1 MKIIITESQHEL
13 IRRYGIL
20 KELVDNGIDVLNQSA
35 DLCDYTFSD
44 FLEEVCW
51 QVSDNMDELN
61 MDTETVGSIEK
72 VHRWVRN
79 NLGLYIRE
87 EFDRII
93 DEHNCN
99 EGFDDADEDDLSSLM
114 FGVDNIQESIEDD
127 EYNFSLRN
135 AIKRR
140 YNDIIYEMEKYLHNE
155 IDCNDWEE
163 NEFME
168 WILEKVTDEMMF
180 NYGIDN
186 WEWSDL
192 NDELSNILK
201 DRINSFYES
210 WTTNNC

>member
-99 EGFDDADEDDLSSLM
+99 EGFDDADEDHLSSLM
-114 FGVDNIQESIEDD
+114 FGVDN
-127 EYNFSLRN
+127 N
-135 AIKRR
+135 
-140 YNDIIYEMEKYLHNE
+140 
-155 IDCNDWEE
+155 
-163 NEFME
+163 
-168 WILEKVTDEMMF
+168 
-180 NYGIDN
+180 
-186 WEWSDL
+186 
-192 NDELSNILK
+192 
-201 DRINSFYES
+201 
-210 WTTNNC
+210 

>member
-13 IRRYGIL
+13 IRRYGKL
-20 KELVDNGIDVLNQSA
+20 KEMVENGIDVLNQEA
-35 DLCDYTFSD
+35 DLCDYTFSE
-44 FLEEVCW
+44 FLTEVCW
-51 QVSDNMDELN
+51 QVSDNIDVFNL
-61 MDTETVGSIEK
+61 DPQTVGSIDK

-79 NLGLYIRE
+79 YFGLFIRE

-93 DEHNCN
+93 EDHNCD

-114 FGVDNIQESIEDD
+114 FGVDNIQESTKDV
-127 EYNFSLRN
+127 SLIN

-140 YNDIIYEMEKYLHNE
+140 YNDIEYEMERYLHNE
-155 IDCNDWEE
+155 IDCNGWEE

-168 WILEKVTDEMMF
+168 WILENITDEMMF

-201 DRINSFYES
+201 DKINSFYKS
-210 WTTNNC
+210 WTTKNC

>member
-1 MKIIITESQHEL
+1 
-13 IRRYGIL
+13 
-20 KELVDNGIDVLNQSA
+20 
-35 DLCDYTFSD
+35 
-44 FLEEVCW
+44 
-51 QVSDNMDELN
+51 

-155 IDCNDWEE
+155 IDCNDWAG
-163 NEFME
+163 EFME

>member
-1 MKIIITESQHEL
+1 MRILITESQNEF
-13 IRRYGIL
+13 IRRYNTL
-20 KELVDNGIDVLNQSA
+20 KELVENGIDILYQDVDVCS
-35 DLCDYTFSD
+35 YTFSE
-44 FLEEVCW
+44 FLTEVCW
-51 QVSDNMDELN
+51 QVSDKMEFLN
-61 MDTETVGSIEK
+61 MDTETVGTIEK
-72 VHRWVRN
+72 IHKWVRN
-79 NLGLYIRE
+79 NFSGDIKK
-87 EFDRII
+87 EFDKLIQL
-93 DEHNCN
+93 NCYDS
-99 EGFDDADEDDLSSLM
+99 FDDADEDDLSSLM